1 MKKILCAILH
11 EQEDNTWS
19 YCECNTC
26 DYESLDCVEGEELDI
41 TVHNRMPD
49 SKVVG
54 DLEGSW
60 AAMYWEAEE
69 SGIVEKGW
77 NKFINVEMFEK
88 WLTNNL
94 KYDFLLDEHLEKLEE
109 HLCNIGATPGYNSYE
124 LDSFSTKSGN
134 PECIGF
140 KLEEEYYDE
149 NGNII
154 TFDDEDIEY
163 HEYYKII
170 TFL

>member
-1 MKKILCAILH
+1 MRKILCAILH
-11 EQEDNTWS
+11 KQEDNTWNYVEVDS
-19 YCECNTC
+19 C
-26 DYESLDCVEGEELDI
+26 DYESMDYIEGEELDI
-41 TVHNRMPD
+41 TVHNRPNNA
-49 SKVVG
+49 KVVG
-54 DLEGSW
+54 ENDW
-60 AAMYWEAEE
+60 AAMYWETEE
-69 SGIVEKGW
+69 SVIVEKGY

-88 WLTNNL
+88 WLKNNI

-109 HLCNIGATPGYNSYE
+109 HLCNVGATPGYNSYE
-124 LDSFSTKSGN
+124 LSSFSTKSGN